1 MKKQPISPEEFI
13 KFFEKAANVRF
24 IDVDTR
30 KPALEVIAKNKSGEV
45 SAYYQWLEQQD
56 EDVKLEQKMGA
67 L

>member
-1 MKKQPISPEEFI
+1 MKKRPISPEEFI

-30 KPALEVIAKNKSGEV
+30 KSALEVIAKNKSGEV
-45 SAYYQWLEQQD
+45 SAYDQWLEQQD

>member
-30 KPALEVIAKNKSGEV
+30 KPVLEVIAKNKSGEV
-45 SAYYQWLEQQD
+45 SGYDQWLEQQD
-56 EDVKLEQKMGA
+56 EDVQLEQKMGA

>member
-1 MKKQPISPEEFI
+1 
-13 KFFEKAANVRF
+13 VRF

-45 SAYYQWLEQQD
+45 SAYDQWLEQQD

>member
-13 KFFEKAANVRF
+13 KFFEKTANARF

-30 KPALEVIAKNKSGEV
+30 KPALEVIAKNKSSEV
-45 SAYYQWLEQQD
+45 SGYDQWLEQQN